1 MKKFRKAISEL
12 KFNLA
17 KLILFDTVINSIL
30 VFLVALILFSL
41 MGVSFV
47 YPIFLAVVYFVV
59 VAFRRLKLNKIN
71 IVEKTYRSMDEK
83 LRTAAEY
90 NSPGN
95 PVVKE
100 LQGEVVRDMR
110 KIEASAFI
118 NERKIY
124 LKSLGIVGLCFLV
137 LVLSPLTFGIPDLN
151 FNPFWDGTGGTDIVD
166 SGLGELNIR
175 FSGASQETGLK
186 PLSEDLYADPVVAVM
201 NGEEIK
207 VRITPSGMELNVRQI
222 HEADPPSFSE
232 SFPTEVQAVAAES
245 YQEDIAKEDLEL
257 VKNYFNR
264 IAEG

>member
-17 KLILFDTVINSIL
+17 KLIIFDALINSIL

-41 MGVSFV
+41 LGLSFV
-47 YPIFLAVVYFVV
+47 YPLFLAIAYMGVVL
-59 VAFRRLKLNKIN
+59 FRKLKLNKIS
-71 IVEKTYRSMDEK
+71 IVEKTYRGMDEK

-90 NSPGN
+90 DSPGN
-95 PVVKE
+95 PVVRE
-100 LQGEVVRDMR
+100 LQGEIVRSMR
-110 KIEASAFI
+110 QIEDSAFI

-124 LKSLGIVGLCFLV
+124 LKCIGIIVLCFLAV
-137 LVLSPLTFGIPDLN
+137 AFSSLNVGIPDLS
-151 FNPFWDGTGGTDIVD
+151 FNLFDGGAQGTETVD
-166 SGLGELNIR
+166 SGTGDLNIR
-175 FSGASQETGLK
+175 FSGGSQETGLK
-186 PLSEDLYADPVVAVM
+186 PLSEDLYAEPVVTVM

-245 YQEDIAKEDLEL
+245 YEEDIAKEDLEL

-264 IAEG
+264 LAEG